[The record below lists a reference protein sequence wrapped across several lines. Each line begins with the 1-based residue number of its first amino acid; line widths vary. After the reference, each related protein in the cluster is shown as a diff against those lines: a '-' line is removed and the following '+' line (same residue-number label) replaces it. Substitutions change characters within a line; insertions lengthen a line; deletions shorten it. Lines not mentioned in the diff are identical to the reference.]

1 MKLKPLDIAST
12 LASPPKMPEQVY
24 PGLYAGSLGNLNAPG
39 GTGKSFLAME
49 FCIAM
54 AAGLPPAG
62 GVFPSSGNPAK
73 AFMLAGEETSPLV
86 SQRLHAIVDSLTGS
100 GQGELYGSTNRAEL
114 EALLQKNLVIYPFAG
129 ESARLLNANG
139 SDTELLAELKKVC
152 VGARLIVLDP
162 LRRLHD
168 GDENDSGAMTRVV
181 CGLESLAMATGAAV
195 IVVHHSSRAADLNG
209 YGGSQHA
216 SRGSTALPDGVRW
229 QANLVAMSE
238 KEAEVLQVRDD
249 RRFYLRLVIPK
260 ANYMPPFPAV
270 WMRRQKG
277 GVLVKV
283 SDFDAVQTGQKGKGK
298 PKREW
303 AHV

>member
-1 MKLKPLDIAST
+1 MKLKPMDIAST
-12 LASPPKMPEQVY
+12 LASPPIMPEQVY
-24 PGLYAGSLGNLNAPG
+24 PGLYVGSVGNLNAPG
-39 GTGKSFLAME
+39 GTGKSFFALE
-49 FCIAM
+49 LCTAM

-62 GVFPSSGNPAK
+62 GVFAPSGEPAK

-86 SQRLHAIVDSLTGS
+86 SQRLHAVVDSLTGS
-100 GQGELYGSTNRAEL
+100 GQAELYGSTNRAEL
-114 EALLQKNLVIYPFAG
+114 EALLQKNLVICPFAG
-129 ESARLLNANG
+129 ESARLLNEDG
-139 SDTELLAELKKVC
+139 SDTELMAELKKVC

-181 CGLESLAMATGAAV
+181 CRLESLAMATGAAV
-195 IVVHHSSRAADLNG
+195 IAVHHSSRAADLNG

-229 QANLVAMSE
+229 QANLVGMSE
-238 KEAEVLQVRDD
+238 KEAEVLQVKDD
-249 RRFYLRLVIPK
+249 RRLYLRLVLSK
-260 ANYMPPFPAV
+260 SNYAPPSPAI

-283 SDFDAVQTGQKGKGK
+283 SEFDVVETGQKTKVK

>member
-1 MKLKPLDIAST
+1 MTLKPLDIAST
-12 LASPPKMPEQVY
+12 LAAPPKMPEQVY

-39 GTGKSFLAME
+39 GTGKSFFALELCTA
-49 FCIAM
+49 I

-62 GVFPSSGNPAK
+62 GVFQRSGDPAK
-73 AFMLAGEETSPLV
+73 AFMLAGEETAPLV

-114 EALLQKNLVIYPFAG
+114 EALLHKNLVIYPFAG

-139 SDTELLAELKKVC
+139 SDTEMLAELKKTC

-209 YGGSQHA
+209 YAGSQHA

-229 QANLVAMSE
+229 QANLVGMSE
-238 KEAEVLQVRDD
+238 KEAEVLQVKDD
-249 RRFYLRLVIPK
+249 RRLYLRLVLSK
-260 ANYMPPFPAV
+260 LNYAPPSPAI

-283 SDFDAVQTGQKGKGK
+283 SEFDAVQAGQKGKGK